1 MGRQKPLRQ
10 VYQQASDAVGRE
22 SDRWPLTKQKKQVS
36 GAMKMVQKL
45 LRQVGALI
53 SVGALMCCP
62 FGNIYAQDSQA
73 KEIIQAMSVEIASLD
88 RFIVSGDG
96 YVDARLDAG
105 QIIEHAMDAT
115 MRVKRPGAIRITNR
129 DAESTKE
136 IYFAEGVFTVYSQKH
151 NFYAQTDLPAGIDA
165 AANFA
170 VNELNIDAPMMD
182 FIFNDVGSH
191 FLEDAQSVEYLG
203 LSRFRDRVYHHI
215 GIRTAEDDLQIWI
228 AAEGPP
234 LPGKLA
240 ISAKWE
246 GGAPRSVFFFSWDTE
261 PEFAQKSLRFEPPAN
276 AVRIEFDLE
285 SEQ

>member
-1 MGRQKPLRQ
+1 
-10 VYQQASDAVGRE
+10 
-22 SDRWPLTKQKKQVS
+22 
-36 GAMKMVQKL
+36 MVQKL

-62 FGNIYAQDSQA
+62 FGNIYAQDNQA

-88 RFIVSGDG
+88 RFVVSGDG

-115 MRVKRPGAIRITNR
+115 MRVNRPGAIRITNR

-136 IYFAEGVFTVYSQKH
+136 IYFSEGVFTVYSQKQ

-170 VNELNIDAPMMD
+170 VNELDIDTPMLD

-203 LSRFRDRVYHHI
+203 LSRFRDRVFHHI

-240 ISAKWE
+240 ISAKWD

-276 AVRIEFDLE
+276 AVRIQFDLD